1 MKRTIITLCLF
12 LLSFSLF
19 SQTVE
24 SARMRMNN
32 GQYDIA
38 KAYWK
43 ALNDNYNKYA
53 SEIAVCELCEQLQK
67 EAVRLMSRKQYTKA
81 IEKYQSILAK
91 NPSDNIAPSQIQK
104 CKTLREAY
112 LAANDLQ
119 TYTNNNYGY
128 SLKLPSFMA
137 KDTKSNNEN
146 VVFWSPDSKICIKL
160 ITSIEFG
167 ELTDSQ
173 ILDKVTKQYNGT
185 KVV

>member
-91 NPSDNIAPSQIQK
+91 NPI
-104 CKTLREAY
+104 
-112 LAANDLQ
+112 
-119 TYTNNNYGY
+119 G
-128 SLKLPSFMA
+128 
-137 KDTKSNNEN
+137 
-146 VVFWSPDSKICIKL
+146 
-160 ITSIEFG
+160 
-167 ELTDSQ
+167 
-173 ILDKVTKQYNGT
+173 
-185 KVV
+185 